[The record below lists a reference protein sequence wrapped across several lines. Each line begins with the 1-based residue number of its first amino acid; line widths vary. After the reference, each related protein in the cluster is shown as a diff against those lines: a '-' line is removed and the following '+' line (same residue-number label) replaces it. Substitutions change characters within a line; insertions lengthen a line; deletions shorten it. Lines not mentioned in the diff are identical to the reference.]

1 MAQSRVKRRKK
12 KGKKGVLRFF
22 MLVGFVLF
30 LAFGA
35 GAGYLIYKI
44 SNVTANTQL
53 ELERGDKSERRDQ
66 AVSPSKDNISVLFL
80 GVDSRDSDLR
90 GRTDA
95 MLLATFNRT
104 DSSIKLLSIP
114 RDTLVDIPGRVNAD
128 KINHAHAYGGLDLTI
143 STVEEFLD
151 IPVDYYVTLN
161 FTAFMEIIDAFG
173 GVDVEVPF
181 TFTEQNSEGR
191 LDKITINEG
200 WQTLDGEEALA
211 YVRMRKKDPLGDI
224 GRGMRQQQVMQALIE
239 KASSFSS
246 ITRYGDVL
254 ESIEEYLNM
263 NLSFGNLVALHS
275 YAASLNNI
283 EQINLQGD
291 NATINGVYYYQVR
304 DESREEISTLL
315 KRHLELMPP
324 APETDSYQT
333 EGEFQSESP
342 TDFETAPEG
351 QTTDLQ

>member
-1 MAQSRVKRRKK
+1 MTQSRVKKRKRKSK
-12 KGKKGVLRFF
+12 KSFLRMFLFF
-22 MLVGFVLF
+22 GFITL
-30 LAFGA
+30 LAFGG

-53 ELERGDKSERRDQ
+53 ELDRGEKSERREQ
-66 AVSPSKDNISVLFL
+66 AVSPGKDNISVLFL

-95 MLLATFNRT
+95 MLLATFNRKE
-104 DSSIKLLSIP
+104 SSIKILSIP
-114 RDTLVDIPGRVNAD
+114 RDTRVQMPGRVNPD
-128 KINHAHAYGGLDLTI
+128 KINHAHAFGGLNLTI
-143 STVEEFLD
+143 DTVEEFLD

-173 GVDVEVPF
+173 GVEVEVPF

-200 WQTLDGEEALA
+200 LQRLDGEETLA

-239 KASSFSS
+239 EAASFSS
-246 ITRYGDVL
+246 ITSYGSVL
-254 ESIEEYLNM
+254 DSIEEYM
-263 NLSFGNLVALHS
+263 NTNLTFGNMVALHS

-283 EQINLQGD
+283 ETVNLNGE
-291 NATINGVYYYQVR
+291 NATIDGIYYYQVSEEAR
-304 DESREEISTLL
+304 TEISSVL
-315 KRHLELMPP
+315 KTHLELEPKVQY
-324 APETDSYQT
+324 SVQ
-333 EGEFQSESP
+333 
-342 TDFETAPEG
+342 
-351 QTTDLQ
+351 